1 MEGERKIM
9 DKVRMVCVPFGVLTG
24 HFPNIFGKSSEK
36 QIVPSSSISEYSS
49 EVLLLGPTCFL
60 LGF

>member
-1 MEGERKIM
+1 M